1 MVTAKLMKMSLMEAA
16 GSADCFLFTIWCCSN
31 PVNKLS
37 TFIWSVGI
45 CVESSLSMKLSN
57 KITKEFM
64 PLQKPMSEYDTSM
77 QQCNA
82 AGGEVQVEWGSIH
95 EWQNAQGN

>member
-1 MVTAKLMKMSLMEAA
+1 
-16 GSADCFLFTIWCCSN
+16 
-31 PVNKLS
+31 
-37 TFIWSVGI
+37 
-45 CVESSLSMKLSN
+45 
-57 KITKEFM
+57 M

-95 EWQNAQGN
+95 E